1 MWYYSDLH
9 TIACS
14 NTGEN
19 IMRIIKL
26 SPKDVD
32 FPNRESVDEYFNN
45 ILRGRDVAGKFLLTK
60 GRISAN
66 GITAGETI
74 IFSYETEITHIAKAS
89 SGRRENFDL
98 DRESYPYYFLVD
110 VNTIVPAK
118 GYLYAVE
125 SSLAEL
131 GIIKNIVRTQGWP
144 LIPDTPK
151 VAEIWHS
158 LKV

>member
-1 MWYYSDLH
+1 
-9 TIACS
+9 
-14 NTGEN
+14 
-19 IMRIIKL
+19 MRIIKL

-45 ILRGRDVAGKFLLTK
+45 TLRGRDPVGKFLLTK

-66 GITAGETI
+66 GIAAGETI

-89 SGRRENFDL
+89 SGRRENLDD
-98 DRESYPYYFLVD
+98 DRENYPYYFLVD
-110 VNTIVPAK
+110 VNTIVNAQ
-118 GYLYAVE
+118 GNLDAVE

-131 GIIKNIVRTQGWP
+131 GINKNIVRTQGWP

-151 VAEIWHS
+151 VTAIWHS

>member
-1 MWYYSDLH
+1 
-9 TIACS
+9 
-14 NTGEN
+14 
-19 IMRIIKL
+19 MRIIKL

-45 ILRGRDVAGKFLLTK
+45 KLRERDPAGKFLLTK

-66 GITAGETI
+66 GISAGETI
-74 IFSYETEITHIAKAS
+74 IFSYVTEIMYIAKAL
-89 SGRRENFDL
+89 SGRRENFDV
-98 DRESYPYYFLVD
+98 DREIFPYYFLVD
-110 VNTIVPAK
+110 INTIVPAQ
-118 GYLYAVE
+118 GNLDTVE